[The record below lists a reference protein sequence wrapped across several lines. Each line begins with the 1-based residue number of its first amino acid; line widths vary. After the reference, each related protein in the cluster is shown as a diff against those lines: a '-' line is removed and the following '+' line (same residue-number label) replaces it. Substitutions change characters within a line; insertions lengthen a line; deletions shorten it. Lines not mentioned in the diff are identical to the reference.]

1 MGQGY
6 FIDARTGDVDIARL
20 RAKPD
25 SLPDAPMIE
34 TVRGIGYRL
43 KVPLRS

>member
-6 FIDARTGDVDIARL
+6 FIDARTGDVHIARICTKL
-20 RAKPD
+20 GG
-25 SLPDAPMIE
+25 LPDAPMIE